1 MNTFILAVDDLGTE
15 ESEYCQYGNR
25 YKPLEELLSYRYER
39 MLPTIVTTNLSGK
52 AIREKYGDRLADR
65 FNEMMQVV
73 TMPDINFRNVQ
84 IEKSSAIG

>member
-1 MNTFILAVDDLGTE
+1 
-15 ESEYCQYGNR
+15 
-25 YKPLEELLSYRYER
+25 

-73 TMPDINFRNVQ
+73 TMPDINFRNP
-84 IEKSSAIG
+84 

>member
-1 MNTFILAVDDLGTE
+1 M
-15 ESEYCQYGNR
+15 
-25 YKPLEELLSYRYER
+25 SYRYER

-73 TMPDINFRNVQ
+73 TMPDINFR
-84 IEKSSAIG
+84 SP